1 MSSPAHIAVQPLVT
15 ATGTAPRNNLAQRKC
30 ACGSSSVET
39 CSECQKKQEVV
50 RSPATGAGDRTVRH
64 SSHESHGQSLEANF
78 GHDFSKVPVFS
89 NEAVN
94 DQTQSGGLDP
104 KFTQGTS
111 PAPPPDGKDISMGD
125 EYKGTSTTPVVDQVE
140 LVSSA
145 AGAVGGY
152 PKKIDTCD
160 ASLNNP
166 GPFNDNFFLGSVAN
180 VHQVQFHVARGYPG
194 DLRAKRIVNRT
205 STGRGQQLPPKSGD
219 DGPPGHEYMYTKDK
233 MVVADAPGWCSMP
246 LKDTDFPITYKADFS
261 TYAWDAPTQ
270 KILASISYH
279 VEIEK
284 THYVQR
290 DPVNTVSVTDKKI
303 GGAVKSPV
311 KPKK

>member
-1 MSSPAHIAVQPLVT
+1 MSSHAHTAEKLAVAVST
-15 ATGTAPRNNLAQRKC
+15 AAPRNNLVQRKC
-30 ACGSSSVET
+30 ACGGSSSEK
-39 CSECQKKQEVV
+39 CGECEKKQEPGRTSTTQV
-50 RSPATGAGDRTVRH
+50 TDRTVRH
-64 SSHESHGQSLEANF
+64 SSSESLASNL
-78 GHDFSKVPVFS
+78 GHDFSKVRVFP

-104 KFTQGTS
+104 KFMQTS
-111 PAPPPDGKDISMGD
+111 EPAPATEKDISMGD
-125 EYKGTSTTPVVDQVE
+125 EYQGTSTTPVIDQVE
-140 LVSSA
+140 LVSSST
-145 AGAVGGY
+145 GAVGGY
-152 PKKIDTCD
+152 PAKMDTCD

-219 DGPPGHEYMYTKDK
+219 DGLPDHEYMYTKDK
-233 MVVADAPGWCSMP
+233 MVVADAPGWCSQP
-246 LKDTDFPITYKADFS
+246 LKDTDFPVTYKADFS

-290 DPVNTVSVTDKKI
+290 DPINTVSVTAKKI
-303 GGAVKSPV
+303 GGAVASPV

>member
-1 MSSPAHIAVQPLVT
+1 M
-15 ATGTAPRNNLAQRKC
+15 TGLLQRKC
-30 ACGSSSVET
+30 A
-39 CSECQKKQEVV
+39 
-50 RSPATGAGDRTVRH
+50 RSGDLGHDEDCHDSISKRVHEFNSAGGPPASMAHAWPQPDC
-64 SSHESHGQSLEANF
+64 
-78 GHDFSKVPVFS
+78 GHDFGKVRIFSEQSAPVI
-89 NEAVN
+89 N

-104 KFTQGTS
+104 KFMGGTS
-111 PAPPPDGKDISMGD
+111 PEPAADGKDISMGD
-125 EYKGTSTTPVVDQVE
+125 EYKGTSKAPVIDQVE
-140 LVSSA
+140 LVDSS

-152 PKKIDTCD
+152 PAKMDTCD

-180 VHQVQFHVARGYPG
+180 VHQVQFHVAQGYPG

-219 DGPPGHEYMYTKDK
+219 DGPPDHEYMYTRDK
-233 MVVADAPGWCSMP
+233 MVVADAPGWCSQP

-290 DPVNTVSVTDKKI
+290 DPVNTVSVTAKKI
-303 GGAVKSPV
+303 GGGVASPV

>member
-1 MSSPAHIAVQPLVT
+1 MRVLSAE
-15 ATGTAPRNNLAQRKC
+15 G
-30 ACGSSSVET
+30 
-39 CSECQKKQEVV
+39 
-50 RSPATGAGDRTVRH
+50 
-64 SSHESHGQSLEANF
+64 
-78 GHDFSKVPVFS
+78 
-89 NEAVN
+89 VN

-104 KFTQGTS
+104 KFTQGGE
-111 PAPPPDGKDISMGD
+111 PAPSSTDKDLSMGD
-125 EYKGTSTTPVVDQVE
+125 EYKGTSTAPVIDQVD
-140 LVSSA
+140 LVTSSTD
-145 AGAVGGY
+145 AVGGY
-152 PKKIDTCD
+152 PAKMDTCD

-233 MVVADAPGWCSMP
+233 MVVADAPGWCSAP
-246 LKDTDFPITYKADFS
+246 YKDTDFPVTYKADFS

-303 GGAVKSPV
+303 GGAVASPV

>member
-1 MSSPAHIAVQPLVT
+1 L
-15 ATGTAPRNNLAQRKC
+15 QRKC
-30 ACGSSSVET
+30 GCGENCGGSCSQQVEDSSARSSISRTSRVA
-39 CSECQKKQEVV
+39 KQTRV
-50 RSPATGAGDRTVRH
+50 
-64 SSHESHGQSLEANF
+64 
-78 GHDFSKVPVFS
+78 GHDFSKVPVLS
-89 NEAVN
+89 PEAVN

-104 KFTQGTS
+104 KFMGGTS
-111 PAPPPDGKDISMGD
+111 PEAAPDGKDISMGE
-125 EYKGTSTTPVVDQVE
+125 EYRDTSKVPVIDQVD
-140 LVSSA
+140 LVTSST
-145 AGAVGGY
+145 GAVGGY
-152 PKKIDTCD
+152 PAKMDTCD

-205 STGRGQQLPPKSGD
+205 ATGRGQQLPPKTGD
-219 DGPPGHEYMYTKDK
+219 DGPPDHEYMYTKNK
-233 MVVADAPGWCSMP
+233 MVVADAPGWCSAP
-246 LKDTDFPITYKADFS
+246 LKDTDFPVTYKADFS

-290 DPVNTVSVTDKKI
+290 DPVNTVSVTGKKI
-303 GGAVKSPV
+303 GGAVASPV